1 MTPEVVSELTRISL
15 EIQERHEFEIEM
27 LGADKNH
34 VHLLCTAH
42 PKIAAGAI
50 VRIYKSLS
58 ARELFKALPWLRK
71 ELWGGAFWT
80 SSYFAATVGQ
90 FGGYESVKR
99 YVEEQGQKPSDL
111 NMWFQ
116 FPPPDEE

>member
-1 MTPEVVSELTRISL
+1 MGRRVLDQQLFLVVFI
-15 EIQERHEFEIEM
+15 
-27 LGADKNH
+27 
-34 VHLLCTAH
+34 
-42 PKIAAGAI
+42 
-50 VRIYKSLS
+50 
-58 ARELFKALPWLRK
+58 
-71 ELWGGAFWT
+71 
-80 SSYFAATVGQ
+80 YFAATVGQ